1 MAKIVVLGSN
11 FAGLTAALETKRR
24 LGKDH
29 EVVVISPAKKF
40 LFVPSLIW
48 VPFGRRK
55 VEDITFELAP
65 ILEKRKVDF
74 LNDKAIKVL
83 PDENLVR
90 TENSGDIRY
99 DYLVVATGSS
109 MDFNVV
115 PHLNPEEGYV
125 NCIVTPP
132 LAQKAYDAFED
143 LVKNPGPVVVGATQ
157 GASCMGAAYE
167 YLFNMDRELR
177 RRKIRDKVEL
187 TWITPEPFL
196 GHFGI
201 GGING
206 GKMMVET
213 FMKMYNIKWITEASI
228 ETIEKDKIILK
239 NGSELPYKMTM
250 LIPPF
255 IGQDVMRNSPEL
267 VDEKGFV
274 VCNEG
279 YQHIKYPNVYAAGL
293 AVEVL
298 APFKN
303 CTVPFGVPKTGY
315 PSDVMGK
322 VVAKN
327 ITYAITGKGKF
338 TTEAFGK
345 IPGMCIMD
353 AGNKEVLIFAN
364 HLFKPRQFEIMIPNL
379 LGDFGKVML
388 EKYML
393 MKNKR
398 GLTYLP

>member
-1 MAKIVVLGSN
+1 MAKVVVLGSN
-11 FAGLTAALETKRR
+11 FAGLTAALELKRR
-24 LGKDH
+24 LGKEH
-29 EVVVISPAKKF
+29 QVLVISPAKNF

-55 VEDITFELAP
+55 IEDITFEIAP
-65 ILEKRKVDF
+65 VLTKKKVDF
-74 LNDKAIKVL
+74 LQDKAIKVL
-83 PDENLVR
+83 PDQNTVQ
-90 TENSGDIRY
+90 TEKSGDINY
-99 DYLVVATGSS
+99 DYLVVATGSG

-115 PHLNPEEGYV
+115 PNLDPAKGYV

-132 LAQKAYDAFED
+132 LAQKAHEAFEE

-167 YLFNMDRELR
+167 YLFNLDRELR
-177 RRKIRDKVEL
+177 RRKVRDKVEI

-201 GGING
+201 GGIRG

-213 FMKMYNIKWITEASI
+213 FMKMQGIKWVTEAAI
-228 ETIEKDKIILK
+228 ETIAKDKIILK
-239 NGSELPYKMTM
+239 NGTELPYKMTM

-255 IGQDVMRNSPEL
+255 VGIEAMRNSPEL
-267 VDEKGFV
+267 VDERGFV

-279 YQHIKYPNVYAAGL
+279 YQHIKYKNVYSAGL

-303 CTVPFGVPKTGY
+303 CAIPFGVPKTGY

-322 VVAKN
+322 IVAQN
-327 ITYAITGKGKF
+327 ITNAIKGNGKF
-338 TTEAFGK
+338 VTEPFGK
-345 IPGMCIMD
+345 IPGLCIMD
-353 AGNKEVLIFAN
+353 AGNKEVFIFAN
-364 HLFKPRQFEIMIPNL
+364 HLFKPRQFEIMLPNL
-379 LGDFGKVML
+379 LGDFGKVLL
-388 EKYML
+388 EKYMIV
-393 MKNKR
+393 KNKR
-398 GLTYLP
+398 GLSYLP